1 MASLP
6 QDCSPQAAYDDDD
19 KKQAPED
26 NCEAGTRAVN
36 EGDLRR
42 LYRKVDM
49 VILPVIWLCQGVQ
62 QADKLGLATQAT

>member
-1 MASLP
+1 MVSLP
-6 QDCSPQAAYDDDD
+6 QDCSLKPAYDDD
-19 KKQAPED
+19 KKYALED
-26 NCEAGTRAVN
+26 NYEAGTRPVT
-36 EGDLRR
+36 ECDLRR